1 MKRFLSLLIF
11 LLLSTYALKLS
22 AAQKGKGKRP
32 QTSFHPSFAEVVT
45 KDQKAPQNKKTRSK
59 KVVSNRIKTP
69 GPITDLPFPEVSA
82 DYSSSSED
90 ECETTKERHTKKRIK
105 DLAKKAATQAIVAA
119 IAVKTP
125 LVVIAEEKD
134 EDTAE
139 SIRTLFKDA
148 ETSPEK
154 TPQEV
159 ADELGVKRDKLAEQ
173 VLKKRTIKKAKI
185 AEIYPAESAMSYTD
199 RDAKAALVILQSAE
213 KASVLALT
221 QANKARRLAIEDPTG
236 NYYVDYYN
244 TQFLTAQNA
253 LQVAKKAHEEA
264 DEAHRSLVYK
274 TMATKIELADIITAK
289 KDLVAQRNQIADKRK
304 VHVTKHSIP
313 SASYFWSLAGYRS
326 DDELVDSDA
335 EEMGAG
341 AALPATEEEFGPL
354 QGCLTATQALALTNK

>member
-11 LLLSTYALKLS
+11 LLLSTYSLKLF
-22 AAQKGKGKRP
+22 AAQKGKGKRA
-32 QTSFHPSFAEVVT
+32 QTSFHASWAEAVAN
-45 KDQKAPQNKKTRSK
+45 DQKAPQNKKPRSK
-59 KVVSNRIKTP
+59 KAISNRIKTP
-69 GPITDLPFPEVSA
+69 GPITDMPFPEVSA

-90 ECETTKERHTKKRIK
+90 ECETTKERHAKKRIK
-105 DLAKKAATQAIVAA
+105 DSARKAATQAIVSA
-119 IAVKTP
+119 ITVKTP

-134 EDTAE
+134 EETAE
-139 SIRTLFKDA
+139 SIRILFKDA

-173 VLKKRTIKKAKI
+173 AAEKKVLRDTKKA
-185 AEIYPAESAMSYTD
+185 EITQTEYAMFYTD
-199 RDAKAALVILQSAE
+199 RDAKAALTVLQLAE

-313 SASYFWSLAGYRS
+313 AASYWSLAGYRS
-326 DDELVDSDA
+326 DDEMVDSDA
-335 EEMGAG
+335 EEIAVG

-354 QGCLTATQALALTNK
+354 QGCLTQNEALALTDK